1 MARPRY
7 RNVYRT
13 VRDTV
18 QAVPQLRLHDTWEKS
33 DLAELQLCCVDS
45 RYWALPLATW

>member
-7 RNVYRT
+7 CDVYRT

-18 QAVPQLRLHDTWEKS
+18 QTVPRLRLHGAWEES
-33 DLAELQLCCVDS
+33 ELSELQLCCVDS
-45 RYWALPLATW
+45 RYWALPLAT